1 MNIFD
6 IPGEYLHTETY
17 QDVIMLIEGALA
29 YTMVKVAPK
38 IYRKYVI
45 VSIKGKPLLYV
56 QMQEA
61 LYVLLRSALLLYSK
75 LLKGIESYGFQI
87 NPYEPFV
94 SNKMIR
100 KTDDDSMV
108 CR

>member
-1 MNIFD
+1 M
-6 IPGEYLHTETY
+6 
-17 QDVIMLIEGALA
+17 
-29 YTMVKVAPK
+29 
-38 IYRKYVI
+38 
-45 VSIKGKPLLYV
+45 SIKGKPLLYV
-56 QMQEA
+56 QMQEV

-75 LLKGIESYGFQI
+75 LFKGIESYGFQI

-100 KTDDDSMV
+100 KTDDGSMV